1 MSFPRWPIND
11 PMLKDN
17 KPLPV
22 WQRWLS
28 SVVAQLING
37 VFQTIRVTGPPTTD
51 GTVVA
56 LTVGD
61 SAGFVGP
68 SNAFGVISNGLG
80 QDAFLYLGE
89 TGARNFT
96 LGWTDFGFSWGAQ
109 IASYGYAFPLVVDG
123 SVVLLQSTSGGNV
136 GVGLTTPTA
145 RLHIAAGTATAET
158 APLKLTPGTL
168 LTVPELGAVEF
179 TDDGADGHLY
189 ITLNVA
195 SVLTRVQIV

>member
-1 MSFPRWPIND
+1 MSFPRWPLND

-37 VFQTIRVTGPPTTD
+37 VFQTLRVTGSDDLGHT
-51 GTVVA
+51 VA

-61 SAGFVGP
+61 STGFTWAPNTPFAVISGGAGSDVGLYVGP
-68 SNAFGVISNGLG
+68 DFATAVVIEGSPGGGIISAGAGGTAPLQFAGSTVVINGTNGLG
-80 QDAFLYLGE
+80 IG
-89 TGARNFT
+89 
-96 LGWTDFGFSWGAQ
+96 
-109 IASYGYAFPLVVDG
+109 VDPP
-123 SVVLLQSTSGGNV
+123 SAIVN
-136 GVGLTTPTA
+136 
-145 RLHIAAGTATAET
+145 IAAGSATAGT
-158 APLKLTPGTL
+158 APLKFTPGTL
-168 LTVPELGAVEF
+168 LTTPELGAMEF
-179 TDDGADGHLY
+179 VDDGTTGHLY

>member
-11 PMLKDN
+11 PILKDN

-37 VFQTIRVTGPPTTD
+37 VFTTLRVTGSSDD
-51 GTVVA
+51 GSLVA
-56 LTVGD
+56 FTVGD
-61 SAGFVGP
+61 STGWAWTP
-68 SNAFGVISNGLG
+68 HSAFAVISNGPGSDNVLFIG
-80 QDAFLYLGE
+80 PDPTTNLQLE
-89 TGARNFT
+89 
-96 LGWTDFGFSWGAQ
+96 GFSGGGIVGTEGRATP
-109 IASYGYAFPLVVDG
+109 IYVDASAVYINTD
-123 SVVLLQSTSGGNV
+123 TSGPV
-136 GVGLTTPTA
+136 GIGFDAPSA
-145 RLHIAAGTATAET
+145 HLHIVAGSAAAST